1 MTATS
6 LSLRVALAGNP
17 NAGKSTLFNALTG
30 ARQHVGNWPGKTVEK
45 KTGTL
50 ARDGMRLDITD
61 LPGAYSLSAYTL
73 EEIVARDFLLEE
85 RPDVVVAVVDAANL
99 ERNLYLIVQLLELER
114 PGVVALNMM
123 DVAAGRGLTFDLPE
137 LSRALAVS
145 VVPTTAR
152 KDEGLER
159 VVEAA
164 VRAASGPAPAFRLDY
179 GPEIEAE
186 IAHLLAAIER
196 CPTVAASPLAQ
207 SPRWLALKLLEGD
220 ADVAARLAV
229 PLPEGE
235 GALGGSMAQNLSPTL
250 SQGERELAAVVA
262 QSRARLA
269 AALGEDVDTLIA
281 DRRYAWIHALV
292 GRAVRSEGGERPTL
306 SDRLDR
312 YVTHR
317 RLGIPIFLLAMW
329 LVFKITTDLS
339 APWVDWLDGI
349 LTGPLARWMAAV
361 LAALGLGRSWVESLI
376 IDGVLAGVGGVLAFI
391 PVLLSLYFA
400 LAVLEDSGYMA
411 RGAFVMDRLMGRIGL
426 HGRSFLPLMVGFGC
440 SVPAIYATRTLTG
453 QRDRILTGLLVPF
466 MSCGARLPVYILFAA
481 VFFPGAASLVIL
493 GLYLLGIFVAIA
505 VGLALQ
511 RTLLPRTATPGLV
524 MELPPYRLPNA
535 RSIWFHMWQRT
546 RAFLQHAA
554 SLILLTTMGIWLLTA
569 IPFPVPVARDSDLA
583 ASFANTP
590 IEHSAFGRLS
600 AAISPALRPLGF
612 GSWQAGG
619 ALLSGLVAK
628 EVVVSTMAQIYGAEA
643 GATEAAAPSLVAD
656 LREIVV
662 SLVQTVGNTLQA
674 IPGLVGIDLTREE
687 DAATPGLAA
696 AVRAGFDES
705 SGGHAA
711 AAGLAFMVFVLLY
724 TPCMAAIAAERH
736 ELGAKWAV
744 LSLLGQLVIAWV
756 AAFVVFRAGAWLGGG

>member
-1 MTATS
+1 MTAAAAPHP
-6 LSLRVALAGNP
+6 LRIALAGNP

-50 ARDGMRLDITD
+50 ARDGLRLDITD

-73 EEIVARDFLLEE
+73 EEIVARDFILEE
-85 RPDVVVAVVDAANL
+85 RPDVVVAVADAANL

-114 PGVVALNMM
+114 PSVVALNMM

-137 LSRALAVS
+137 LSRALAAPVA
-145 VVPTTAR
+145 PTTAR

-164 VRAASGPAPAFRLDY
+164 VRAASAPSPVFRLDY

-186 IAHLLAAIER
+186 MAHLLVEVGR
-196 CPTVAASPLAQ
+196 CPATRAAWPA
-207 SPRWLALKLLEGD
+207 RWLALKLLETD
-220 ADVAARLAV
+220 ADLSGKVAA
-229 PLPEGE
+229 LPG
-235 GALGGSMAQNLSPTL
+235 GASL
-250 SQGERELAAVVA
+250 LAAA
-262 QSRARLA
+262 EASRARLA
-269 AALGEDVDTLIA
+269 AALGEDVDTVIA

-292 GRAVRSEGGERPTL
+292 GRVVRAEREERPTL
-306 SDRLDR
+306 SDRIDR

-339 APWVDWLDGI
+339 APWVDWLDGV
-349 LTGPLARWMAAV
+349 LSGPLSRWAAAG
-361 LAALGLGRSWVESLI
+361 LGALGLGGGWVESLI
-376 IDGVLAGVGGVLAFI
+376 IDGALAGVGGVLAFI

-411 RGAFVMDRLMGRIGL
+411 RGAFVMDRLMNRIGL

-440 SVPAIYATRTLTG
+440 SVPAIYATRTLTN

-466 MSCGARLPVYILFAA
+466 MSCGARLPVYVLFAA
-481 VFFPGAASLVIL
+481 IFFPGAASLVIL
-493 GLYLLGIFVAIA
+493 GLYVLGILIAIA

-511 RTLLPRTATPGLV
+511 RTLLPATAAPGLV

-554 SLILLTTMGIWLLTA
+554 SLILLTTMGIWLLTV
-569 IPFPVPVARDSDLA
+569 IPVSVAQDSYPVSSPAAQDKNPVPPS
-583 ASFANTP
+583 
-590 IEHSAFGRLS
+590 IEYSAFGRLS
-600 AAISPALRPLGF
+600 AAISPVLRPLGF

-628 EVVVSTMAQIYGAEA
+628 EVVVSTLAQVYGAEVA
-643 GATEAAAPSLVAD
+643 AAEEAAPSFAGD
-656 LREIVV
+656 LRQIVA
-662 SLVQTVGNTLQA
+662 SLAQAVGDTLRA
-674 IPGLVGIDLTREE
+674 IPGLVGIDLTRE
-687 DAATPGLAA
+687 DDDATPGLAA
-696 AVRAGFDES
+696 AIRAGFHES

-724 TPCMAAIAAERH
+724 TPCMAAVAAERH
-736 ELGAKWAV
+736 ELGGKWAMM
-744 LSLLGQLVIAWV
+744 SLLGQLVIAWV
-756 AAFVVFRAGAWLGGG
+756 MAFVVFRAGVLLGGG